1 MFNFILMMVKNTLI
15 QPIWK
20 SLSFQKR
27 LKAKTVT
34 QLHQEATVNVQNSAH
49 FKLPQDRHSQHS
61 TATLGSSKAANK
73 DKGK

>member
-1 MFNFILMMVKNTLI
+1 MVVKNTLI

-20 SLSFQKR
+20 SLSFQKC

-49 FKLPQDRHSQHS
+49 YKLPRDRHSQES
-61 TATLGSSKAANK
+61 TATLRSGKAANK
-73 DKGK
+73 AKGK